1 MQLAIVGAGVERK
14 AFEQLAYPLDMEVR
28 VVFSGRVSPE
38 SVAGRLDILALFSDT
53 GQVSVVLLEATTARL
68 PVARR

>member
-14 AFEQLAYPLDMEVR
+14 AFEQLACPLDIEVP

-38 SVAGRLDILALFSDT
+38 SVPGRLDTLALFSDT